1 MRFKEHY
8 LTEKAVHPEFYETAV
23 VRAWNGQ
30 TVRKDIKPFID
41 EVVKQLKS
49 KGLTG
54 KAKQV
59 GRDQYPLTKEWLKYG
74 AVRKKDTPKTDLI
87 IGKHNISMKLK
98 PSAMLM
104 SGAKSEAQATFMN
117 VIERI
122 EGTPDLNNEL
132 VDVVKDEF
140 ENFKRGITTKGK
152 VADVIEKGSDKD
164 VVKLDEL
171 HKNITKNLMLILN
184 KDPRI
189 GSGFVKEAMSGYNKF
204 GKNSEGSADYVLAFT
219 KKGTNVSLGDINDN
233 AYIKKILGG
242 TRFSVNF
249 KTNKQTKGYAYWST
263 MKLNWT
269 QFKESIHDEY
279 SGQMLTEGV
288 IGDVI
293 GKVKNFFVKMF
304 KKIYTFISK
313 SFQNFLQ
320 FFGLTPEVKFN
331 NNVEF

>member
-1 MRFKEHY
+1 MLRFKQYY
-8 LTEKAVHPEFYETAV
+8 LQEKAINPEFYETAV

-41 EVVKQLKS
+41 EVVRQLKS

-104 SGAKSEAQATFMN
+104 SGAKTEAQATFMN
-117 VIERI
+117 VVDNIKD
-122 EGTPDLNNEL
+122 TPNLDTL
-132 VDVVKDEF
+132 VGKVKDEF
-140 ENFKRGITTKGK
+140 EGFKRGITSKGK
-152 VADVIEKGSDKD
+152 VADVIEKGTDKD

-171 HKNITKNLMLILN
+171 HKAITKNIMDVMN
-184 KDPRI
+184 KDERI
-189 GSGFVKEAMSGYNKF
+189 GMGFVKEAMSGYNKF
-204 GKNSEGSADYVLAFT
+204 GEKSEGSADYVLAFT
-219 KKGTNVSLGDINDN
+219 KKGTNVSLGDVNN
-233 AYIKKILGG
+233 SAYVKKILGN

-249 KTNKQTKGYAYWST
+249 KTNKHTKGYAYWST

-279 SGQMLTEGV
+279 SGQLLTEGI

-293 GKVKNFFVKMF
+293 SKVKNFFAKMF
-304 KKIYTFISK
+304 KKIYSFISK
-313 SFQNFLQ
+313 SIQNLFH
-320 FFGLTPEVKFN
+320 FFGLVPEVKFN